1 MSLEQ
6 KMADFFK
13 FEEND
18 TNMQA
23 EIRAGITTFLT
34 MAYILVVNPTFLN
47 LGFTADPVT
56 GVTIGIPF
64 NEALFATAMAAFVG
78 CTIMGLWAN
87 QPYAMAP
94 GMGLNAYFAFT
105 VVLGMGVPWELAL
118 AAVLIEGIIFLII
131 SLPQIGWRT
140 KMINSIPKE
149 LKIATMAGIGMFLAH
164 IGLQEMGWVIGG
176 ATLVDIGAHA
186 SWTHQSGELWAM
198 VGLLAIGIMMARGYK
213 GSIIYGIAGVTGIAW
228 IMGAMDMHV
237 ADAYNGG
244 VAVAAPAMG
253 DVFSTDG
260 FDTGAVGAALSA
272 LADLDSDT
280 IGAFLLVMITFLFVD
295 IFDTA
300 GTLYGVGKMAG
311 KVDEDDNLEGA
322 DEAFMSDAVA
332 TIAGALCG
340 TSTTTT
346 YIESAAGIEEGG
358 KTGLVAVVVGVMM
371 LMGLFL
377 SGLLQAIPAFAVA
390 PALVVVGA
398 MMMRGAAEIDW
409 TDKEISI
416 PAFITIVMMPLTYSI
431 ADGIAWGIIA
441 YVVMKLGTGKQD
453 QINAVMGTLCALMIM
468 FYLGPGNETTFE
480 WLINMV
486 FN

>member
-6 KMADFFK
+6 KMSDFFK

-18 TNMQA
+18 TDMQG

-34 MAYILVVNPTFLN
+34 MAYILVANPSFLSI
-47 LGFTADPVT
+47 A
-56 GVTIGIPF
+56 GIPF
-64 NEALFATAMAAFVG
+64 EQALFATAMAAFVG
-78 CTIMGLWAN
+78 CTIMALWAN

-94 GMGLNAYFAFT
+94 GMGLNAYFAFN
-105 VVLGMGVPWELAL
+105 VVLGMGIPWELAL
-118 AAVLIEGIIFLII
+118 AAVMVEGVIFLII

-164 IGLQEMGWVIGG
+164 IGLQQMGWVVGG

-186 SWTHQSGELWAM
+186 TWTHRSGELWAM
-198 VGLLAIGIMMARGYK
+198 IGLVAIGVMLARGYK
-213 GSIIYGIAGVTGIAW
+213 GAIIYGIAGVTGIAW
-228 IMGAMDMHV
+228 IMGAMDLHV
-237 ADAYNGG
+237 SDAYNG
-244 VAVAAPAMG
+244 VAAAAPATG
-253 DVFSTDG
+253 DIFSTDG
-260 FDTGAVGAALSA
+260 FDTGAVGAALSS
-272 LADLDSDT
+272 LGDLDSET

-358 KTGLVAVVVGVMM
+358 KTGLVAFVVGVMM

-398 MMMRGAAEIDW
+398 MMMRGASEIDW
-409 TDKEISI
+409 NDKEIAI

-441 YVVMKLGTGKQD
+441 YVLMKLGTNKAD

-480 WLINMV
+480 WLINMI

>member
-6 KMADFFK
+6 KMSDFFK

-18 TNMQA
+18 TNMQG

-34 MAYILVVNPTFLN
+34 MAYILVANPSFLSI
-47 LGFTADPVT
+47 A
-56 GVTIGIPF
+56 GIPF
-64 NEALFATAMAAFVG
+64 EQALFATAMAAFVG
-78 CTIMGLWAN
+78 CTIMALWAN

-94 GMGLNAYFAFT
+94 GMGLNAFFAFN
-105 VVLGMGVPWELAL
+105 VVLGMGIPWELAL
-118 AAVLIEGIIFLII
+118 AAVMVEGVIFLVI
-131 SLPQIGWRT
+131 SLPQVGWRT
-140 KMINSIPKE
+140 KMNNSIPKE

-164 IGLQEMGWVIGG
+164 IGLQQMGWVVGG

-186 SWTHQSGELWAM
+186 TWTHQSGELWAM
-198 VGLLAIGIMMARGYK
+198 IGLIGIGIMMARGYK
-213 GSIIYGIAGVTGIAW
+213 GAIIYGIAGVTGIAW

-237 ADAYNGG
+237 IDAYNAG
-244 VAVAAPAMG
+244 AAAAAPATG
-253 DVFSTDG
+253 DIFSTDG
-260 FDTGAVGAALSA
+260 FDTGAVGAALSS
-272 LADLDSDT
+272 LGDLDSDT

-358 KTGLVAVVVGVMM
+358 KTGLVAFVVGVMM

-409 TDKEISI
+409 SDKEMAI

-431 ADGIAWGIIA
+431 ADGIAWGIISFVA
-441 YVVMKLGTGKQD
+441 IKLGTGKQD
-453 QINAVMGTLCALMIM
+453 QINAVMGTLCALMVM
-468 FYLGPGNETTFE
+468 FYLGPGSETTFE

-486 FN
+486 F

>member
-1 MSLEQ
+1 
-6 KMADFFK
+6 MADFFK

-56 GVTIGIPF
+56 GVTLGIPF

-186 SWTHQSGELWAM
+186 TWTHQSGEIWAM
-198 VGLLAIGIMMARGYK
+198 IGLLAIGIMMARGYK
-213 GSIIYGIAGVTGIAW
+213 GAIIYGIAGVTGIAW

-244 VAVAAPAMG
+244 VAVAAPAAG
-253 DVFSTDG
+253 DIFSTDG

-441 YVVMKLGTGKQD
+441 YVVMKLGTGKKD

-468 FYLGPGNETTFE
+468 FYLGPGSETTFE
-480 WLINMV
+480 WLINMA
-486 FN
+486 FE